1 MHVPT
6 GPGTTYAG
14 AVAAS
19 STEIVTGDAVLLE
32 MRPARVPAR
41 VLSALI
47 DVAIVTAGGFAWNW
61 VLQEFRQT
69 SAARI
74 EAVALVG
81 QILIALAY
89 PIATETLTRGRTV
102 GALVVGL
109 RATRDD
115 GGVIRFRHALI
126 RWVTFWAFDF
136 AVWTAMLG
144 GLICA
149 SLHPQGKRLGDLLA
163 GTMVIRTRAP
173 RAATAPPPEVATHLA
188 DWAARLE
195 LGRVP
200 QELLTAARHFVQR
213 RDGLLLHPRT
223 SIAHDLAQQ
232 IYARISPPPPETLE
246 PEDFLI
252 AVVAERRR
260 RELARVSRSRQE
272 WVPAAEE
279 LPAGWR

>member
-1 MHVPT
+1 M
-6 GPGTTYAG
+6 
-14 AVAAS
+14 AAR

-41 VLSALI
+41 ILSALI
-47 DVAIVTAGGFAWNW
+47 DVAIVMIGGLAWNW
-61 VLQEFRQT
+61 VIQEFRQD
-69 SAARI
+69 SAARVQSVVLI
-74 EAVALVG
+74 G
-81 QILIALAY
+81 QILISLAY
-89 PIATETLTRGRTV
+89 PIATETLTKGRTV

-144 GLICA
+144 GVVCA

-163 GTMVIRTRAP
+163 GTIVIRTRAP
-173 RAATAPPPEVATHLA
+173 RGPGPLPEVPDHLRE
-188 DWAARLE
+188 WAARLE

-200 QELLTAARHFVQR
+200 QELLTAARHFIQR
-213 RDGLLLHPRT
+213 REDLLRHPRT
-223 SIAHDLAQQ
+223 TIAQDLAEQ
-232 IYARISPPPPETLE
+232 IYARTSPPPPDGLP
-246 PEDFLI
+246 PEDFLA

-260 RELARVSRSRQE
+260 REIERVSRRQQE

>member
-1 MHVPT
+1 MPP
-6 GPGTTYAG
+6 GPGDAYPVG
-14 AVAAS
+14 VAR

-41 VLSALI
+41 VLSALVDVTI
-47 DVAIVTAGGFAWNW
+47 VAIGSVAWEW
-61 VLQEFRQT
+61 VIQEFRGD
-69 SAARI
+69 SAARLQS
-74 EAVALVG
+74 VALIG

-115 GGVIRFRHALI
+115 GGVITFRHALI

-136 AVWTAMLG
+136 AIWTALIG
-144 GLICA
+144 GVVCA

-173 RAATAPPPEVATHLA
+173 RGPAAPPEVPAELA
-188 DWAARLE
+188 AWSARLE

-213 RDGLLLHPRT
+213 RDALRPQPR
-223 SIAHDLAQQ
+223 SMIAADLAEQ
-232 IYARISPPPPETLE
+232 IYARTSPPPPQALP
-246 PEDFLI
+246 PEDFLV
-252 AVVAERRR
+252 AVVGERRR
-260 RELARVSRSRQE
+260 RELERVSRSAQQ
-272 WVPAAEE
+272 WVPAKDE